1 MRSFAPL
8 WTDPALRLA
17 AGMMLMWGAITCVM
31 GPYVSVLAV
40 REFGLGDAGYAV
52 LMVVSTALSVA
63 VSVGAGIRA
72 DQRNDRRGI
81 TRWAVGALLL
91 ALGLMTVLP
100 GRISFIAAHGVLM
113 PVASILFGQ
122 LFALARMAASTHPE
136 AQRDAV
142 MAAIRA
148 LFALPFVAVLPLWAL
163 AFAKGAA
170 LLSIYPVGLLM
181 ALPMT
186 WLVLRHWPKDGQTR
200 WQDAPS
206 GLSFKAA
213 LAELAAPRVA
223 LRLVA
228 LGAVSCAATVSFAIL
243 SLILVPEIGRG
254 PADVALY
261 AGIVAGLEVPF
272 MLMVPAL
279 ARRIERTRLILLGT
293 VVHCVSVAG
302 LPWLAGTAWLWALM
316 LPAGA
321 GGAVILTLPIAYLQ
335 DLMAD
340 RPGTGSSLMSLQ
352 FLIASAMG
360 ALCFA
365 LGTAF
370 AGYGLAAALGV
381 AVSLLGAGALVW
393 ADRKS

>member
-100 GRISFIAAHGVLM
+100 GRISFLAAHGVLM

-206 GLSFKAA
+206 GLSFNAA

-321 GGAVILTLPIAYLQ
+321 GGAGG
-335 DLMAD
+335 
-340 RPGTGSSLMSLQ
+340 R
-352 FLIASAMG
+352 
-360 ALCFA
+360 
-365 LGTAF
+365 
-370 AGYGLAAALGV
+370 
-381 AVSLLGAGALVW
+381 
-393 ADRKS
+393 

>member
-393 ADRKS
+393 ADRRP